1 MMEFIKDP
9 LRGFSFDRYPFRK
22 GEGEK
27 SIDFTVKM
35 SLYTGFWVACVIC
48 ELPGMLVFFGIYCL
62 SLVRK

>member
-1 MMEFIKDP
+1 MDLIRDP

-35 SLYTGFWVACVIC
+35 CFYTGFWLACVLC
-48 ELPGMLVFFGIYCL
+48 ELPGMLVFFGIYGL